1 MDERTMN
8 SSKKCSSIAIAIGLS
23 LPLSLSL
30 SSTALSQRDK
40 PCRAYTVETQTSY
53 TYDEVNNCPLSNIEG
68 TFVNENWRVSI
79 YSWEPAAYRYVGISR
94 YDGSRISIIDFDVAG
109 TTSRPQYRFTNKD
122 VTYVVSFQYSDPDTI
137 RLQVY
142 QNGQVLLN
150 ELLDRESNE
159 VIVR

>member
-1 MDERTMN
+1 MN
-8 SSKKCSSIAIAIGLS
+8 ISKKCSSIAIAIGLS

-30 SSTALSQRDK
+30 SYPALSQRDE
-40 PCRAYTVETQTSY
+40 PCRAYTVDTPGEAY
-53 TYDEVNNCPLSNIEG
+53 TYEEINNCPLSITG
-68 TFVNENWRVSI
+68 TFANQNWRVYLSK
-79 YSWEPAAYRYVGISR
+79 WEPAAYRYVGVSR

-109 TTSRPQYRFTNKD
+109 TTRRPQYRFTNKD

-150 ELLDRESNE
+150 ELLDRESHT
-159 VIVR
+159 VPRLP